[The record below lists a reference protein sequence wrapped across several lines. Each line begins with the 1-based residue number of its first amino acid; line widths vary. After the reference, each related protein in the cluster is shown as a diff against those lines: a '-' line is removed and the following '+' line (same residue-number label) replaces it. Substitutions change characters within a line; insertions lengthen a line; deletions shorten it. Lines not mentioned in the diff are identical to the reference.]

1 MKRGS
6 TFSKKRFWIV
16 ICVLALVEV
25 IALFLIMKWKYIFPS
40 DEVSEIYTQYENED
54 GIDASYIKKYKV
66 NDSVYVDVTL
76 LEATDSD
83 GWQTLS
89 DDFGITPLEDELQ
102 QKIDSGKDLVFVREV
117 NGQNMKVQADSICD
131 NTKLIAISYLKKSV
145 CIFHVADDKE
155 IHSVYYHNFD
165 KTTNKPNF

>member
-1 MKRGS
+1 MK
-6 TFSKKRFWIV
+6 KWIIAFV
-16 ICVLALVEV
+16 VLTAVGVGCVAWWRYVRPQQQV
-25 IALFLIMKWKYIFPS
+25 S
-40 DEVSEIYTQYENED
+40 DLYRRYEHVD
-54 GIDASYIKKYKV
+54 GIAASYIHNYPV
-66 NDSVYVDVTL
+66 NDTLSLDVTL

-89 DDFGITPLEDELQ
+89 DDFGIIPLEDELQ

-131 NTKLIAISYLKKSV
+131 NTKLIAISYLKKTV

>member
-1 MKRGS
+1 MKR
-6 TFSKKRFWIV
+6 WILTLLMV
-16 ICVLALVEV
+16 AAVVAAVAVVFCRHILPRWQV
-25 IALFLIMKWKYIFPS
+25 S
-40 DEVSEIYTQYENED
+40 DIYRRYEHVD
-54 GIDASYIKKYKV
+54 GIAASYIHNYPV
-66 NDSVYVDVTL
+66 NDTLSLDVTL

-131 NTKLIAISYLKKSV
+131 NTKLIAISYLKKTV

-165 KTTNKPNF
+165 KTTNKPDF